1 MAPPATAVAE
11 RQHKPLAEEILNA
24 GHLRTKSGKRKS
36 RSDEDEKDHYVDAK
50 TSRRIL
56 QIGQDLAE
64 EDETERRAAAASKES
79 HINSAFDFDSRFG
92 ADEGSEDEEHDK
104 YNVDEWGDEEEI
116 VEEVVWLRV
125 RERSIAS
132 YSR

>member
-1 MAPPATAVAE
+1 MAPPATVVGE
-11 RQHKPLAEEILNA
+11 RLHKPLAEEILNA

-36 RSDEDEKDHYVDAK
+36 RSDEDGTDHYLDAK

-56 QIGQDLAE
+56 QE
-64 EDETERRAAAASKES
+64 EDETERRAVAASKQA

-104 YNVDEWGDEEEI
+104 YNVDDWGDEEEI
-116 VEEVVWLRV
+116 VEEVVCLLV
-125 RERSIAS
+125 LGTLS
-132 YSR
+132 YGYSH